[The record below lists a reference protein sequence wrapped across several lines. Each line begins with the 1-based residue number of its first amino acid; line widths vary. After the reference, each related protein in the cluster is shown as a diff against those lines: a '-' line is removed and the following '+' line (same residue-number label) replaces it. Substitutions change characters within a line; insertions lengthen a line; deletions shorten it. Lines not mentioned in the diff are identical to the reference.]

1 MRLRERA
8 STISETRTEWV
19 VFDHEGR
26 RITAFWSLVHAV
38 ACVRLLLEGG
48 FDR

>member
-1 MRLRERA
+1 MRLSERTYSICEGRA
-8 STISETRTEWV
+8 AWV

-26 RITAFWSLVHAV
+26 RVTAFWSRVHAV
-38 ACVRLLLEGG
+38 ACVVALLEGR